1 MGRKPGSNQ
10 RIKLISAIGLSM
22 FSLVAVAVS
31 SVAWFTAMRRTGSD
45 GTMRVTS
52 TEKRFKKITLH
63 NVVFEDYVNGTYKF
77 DRNPVATAE
86 YQESTGQVS
95 YSEHFTIEMDTYNDL
110 EQNHPVL
117 MLVELNGT
125 VTATSEEPLTV
136 YASSTSTEYFG
147 IANPDGTPK
156 NEIKRTG
163 NPLSS
168 VVNFFSK
175 ALRSNDSLITT
186 IGSYTDSSGE
196 QQVTY
201 QTYDFPMVQFIT
213 EPAYAGFER
222 ESFVQF
228 DDETMEYQDFIQ
240 NKNLLQMNSGSAEY
254 IAILVDYYHPAVE
267 YVYSTFMSEE
277 VLDDTIYFSCDWS
290 MVI

>member
-63 NVVFEDYVNGTYKF
+63 NVVFDDYVNGIYKF
-77 DRNPVATAE
+77 DRNPVATAT
-86 YQESTGQVS
+86 YIESTGQVS
-95 YSEHFTIEMDTYNDL
+95 YSPNFTIVMDTYNDL

-125 VTATSEEPLTV
+125 ITATEEEPLTV

-147 IANPDGTPK
+147 IAKADGTPK
-156 NEIKRTG
+156 NEIKRSG

-175 ALRSNDSLITT
+175 SMMANDTLITT
-186 IGSYTDSSGE
+186 VGSYTDYSE
-196 QQVTY
+196 EEPVIY
-201 QTYDFPMVQFIT
+201 QTYDFPMVQYK
-213 EPAYAGFER
+213 PAYAGFDR

-228 DDETMEYQDFIQ
+228 NDETMEYQDFIQ

-254 IAILVDYYHPAVE
+254 IAIIVDYYHPAVE